1 MTTITIAA
9 IAVLTCGYIMLSIL
23 VWNHTSNQ
31 KNRLHEQEMKMRA
44 LDQRLRAVEASLR
57 GNWKL

>member
-9 IAVLTCGYIMLSIL
+9 IAVLACGYIMLSIL

-31 KNRLHEQEMKMRA
+31 KNRLHEQEMEMRA